1 MVDPS
6 KPAGPLQDEQAPL
19 PVSGAGRQDFARWAV
34 KKPFPP
40 RVLIA
45 LLVAVIALGISF
57 TRMGLHGGVIDTP
70 QAMEKGVDFAR
81 QAWPIRLEVARRVE
95 RMVQLGEMRGPDP
108 TPASPGDAAGDA
120 SSDGRS
126 QGRRDDRIDP
136 GRLPMFA
143 YIENRPVNPHLADSP
158 VEPFYIER
166 FGYLEK
172 CLWLMLDTIEMA
184 IWGTLLAIFLAI
196 PLGFFAARNYAPSTW
211 MYALSRGLC
220 SLVRA
225 IPELIVALVLVIM
238 YGPGP
243 VAGILALGLHTS
255 GFLGKF
261 FADDIENAD
270 PGPQEALRSTGGN
283 RVKVLR
289 IAVLPQVLPQYVAYI
304 QYILERNVR
313 TATILG
319 VVSAGGIG
327 FELMARFKN
336 GEYDAVATILI
347 IVFITVFALEHG
359 SQYLRKKL
367 M

>member
-1 MVDPS
+1 MSDSS
-6 KPAGPLQDEQAPL
+6 KPAGRALDEHTGAPL
-19 PVSGAGRQDFARWAV
+19 TIKDEGRQGFARWAV

-40 RVLIA
+40 RLLIA
-45 LLVAVIALGISF
+45 LLVAVIALGVSF
-57 TRMGLHGGVIDTP
+57 TRMGLHRGVMDTP

-81 QAWPIRLEVARRVE
+81 QAWPIRLEIARRVE
-95 RMVQLGEMRGPDP
+95 RMVQLGEMRDP
-108 TPASPGDAAGDA
+108 S
-120 SSDGRS
+120 
-126 QGRRDDRIDP
+126 
-136 GRLPMFA
+136 RLPMFA
-143 YIENRPVNPHLADSP
+143 YIEDRPVNPHLVDSP
-158 VEPFYIER
+158 VESFYVEPL
-166 FGYLEK
+166 GYLEK

-211 MYALSRGLC
+211 MYTLSRGLC

-225 IPELIVALVLVIM
+225 IPELIVALILVIM

-270 PGPQEALRSTGGN
+270 TGPQEALRSTGGN
-283 RVKVLR
+283 RIKVLR

>member
-1 MVDPS
+1 
-6 KPAGPLQDEQAPL
+6 
-19 PVSGAGRQDFARWAV
+19 
-34 KKPFPP
+34 
-40 RVLIA
+40 
-45 LLVAVIALGISF
+45 
-57 TRMGLHGGVIDTP
+57 
-70 QAMEKGVDFAR
+70 
-81 QAWPIRLEVARRVE
+81 
-95 RMVQLGEMRGPDP
+95 
-108 TPASPGDAAGDA
+108 
-120 SSDGRS
+120 
-126 QGRRDDRIDP
+126 
-136 GRLPMFA
+136 
-143 YIENRPVNPHLADSP
+143 
-158 VEPFYIER
+158 
-166 FGYLEK
+166 
-172 CLWLMLDTIEMA
+172 MLDTIEMA

-196 PLGFFAARNYAPSTW
+196 PLGFFAARNYAPARW
-211 MYALSRGLC
+211 MYTLSRGLC

-225 IPELIVALVLVIM
+225 IPELIVALILVIM

-243 VAGILALGLHTS
+243 VAGILALGFHTS

-289 IAVLPQVLPQYVAYI
+289 MSVVPQVLPQYIAYI

-347 IVFITVFALEHG
+347 LVFVTVFALEHG
-359 SQYLRKKL
+359 TQYLRNKL